1 MDGFSVY
8 SLFKAI
14 VRTLVLPPGGPLLL
28 VILGLLLLKS
38 RARLGRAL
46 IAAGAVSL
54 WLLATPWVSN
64 ALLASLSPSQA
75 IQLESLRKAQA
86 LVVLGGGLRRDAAEY
101 GGDTLGRLTSERV
114 RYGAK
119 LARATGLPVLVSGGP
134 PEPDA
139 RSEAEVMREALEREY
154 GVAVKWSE
162 DRSRNTRE
170 NARFAAEILQA
181 QGVERVALVVHGFDV
196 PRAREEFARA
206 GFEVMVAPTVLPST
220 APSGLGDWLPGV
232 YPLTT
237 SYWVL
242 YEWLGRA
249 AAVWTK

>member
-1 MDGFSVY
+1 MDGFSLY
-8 SLFKAI
+8 SLVKAL
-14 VRTLVLPPGGPLLL
+14 VRSLVLPPGGPLLL
-28 VILGLLLLKS
+28 VVLGLLVLKL

-75 IQLESLRKAQA
+75 AELDALRSAQA
-86 LVVLGGGLRRDAAEY
+86 LVVLGGGLRREAAEY

-114 RYGAK
+114 RYGAR

-170 NARFAAEILQA
+170 NARFAAELLRPLGID
-181 QGVERVALVVHGFDV
+181 RVALVVHGFDV

-206 GFEVMVAPTVLPST
+206 GFEVMVAPTVLPSM
-220 APSGLGDWLPGV
+220 APSGVSDWLPGV

-237 SYWVL
+237 SYWAL

-249 AAVWTK
+249 AALWQK

>member
-1 MDGFSVY
+1 MDGFGVFP
-8 SLFKAI
+8 LFKVL

-28 VILGLLLLKS
+28 VVLGLLLLKS
-38 RARLGRAL
+38 RARFGRVL
-46 IAAGAVSL
+46 IASGAASL

-64 ALLASLSPSQA
+64 ALLASLSPSQDVE
-75 IQLESLRKAQA
+75 LDSLRSAQA
-86 LVVLGGGLRRDAAEY
+86 LVVLGGGLRREAVEY

-119 LARATGLPVLVSGGP
+119 LARATGLPVLVSGGR
-134 PEPDA
+134 PEPGA

-162 DRSRNTRE
+162 ERSRNTRE
-170 NARFAAEILQA
+170 NARFAAELLKPLGI
-181 QGVERVALVVHGFDV
+181 ERVALVVHGFDV
-196 PRAREEFARA
+196 PRAREEFLQA
-206 GFEVMVAPTVLPST
+206 GFEVLVAPTVLPST
-220 APSGLGDWLPGV
+220 SPAGLSDWLPGV

-249 AAVWTK
+249 AAFWQK